1 MMPIQHQIFDQLL
14 SIIPDLQTR
23 NKASKSKLESQSL
36 MDLNL
41 DILYRENNTTMIAL
55 SHYYK
60 HDSGDLISDPD
71 IVLLVNFDNKT
82 ATARTFQDTFGYQDV
97 MSGGVINTKLEQSL
111 NEFVVMWNEN
121 NISYGHKIK

>member
-1 MMPIQHQIFDQLL
+1 MSIQNKIFEQLL

-23 NKASKSKLESQSL
+23 NKAGKSQLESESM

-41 DILYRENNTTMIAL
+41 DILYRENSTVMIAL

-60 HDSGDLISDPD
+60 HETGDMIADPD
-71 IVLLVNFDNKT
+71 VVLFVDFDNKT

-97 MSGGVINTKLEQSL
+97 MSGGVVNVKLEQSL
-111 NEFVVMWNEN
+111 NEFLHMWLEN
-121 NISYGHKIK
+121 NISYGHKIN

>member
-1 MMPIQHQIFDQLL
+1 MSIQNKIFNQLL

-23 NKASKSKLESQSL
+23 NKAGKSKLESQSM

-41 DILYRENNTTMIAL
+41 DILYREDSTMMIAL

-71 IVLLVNFDNKT
+71 VVLLVNFDNKT
-82 ATARTFQDTFGYQDV
+82 ATARTFQDIFGYQDA
-97 MSGGVINTKLEQSL
+97 MSGGVVNVKLEQSL
-111 NEFVVMWNEN
+111 NEFAVMWNEN
-121 NISYGHKIK
+121 NISYGHQIN

>member
-1 MMPIQHQIFDQLL
+1 MTIQNKIFDQLL

-23 NKASKSKLESQSL
+23 NKAGNSQLGSESM
-36 MDLNL
+36 MDLSL
-41 DILYRENNTTMIAL
+41 DILFRENNTAMIAL

-60 HDSGDLISDPD
+60 HGSGDLISDPD
-71 IVLLVNFDNKT
+71 VVLLVNFDNKT

>member
-1 MMPIQHQIFDQLL
+1 MTIQSKILDQLL

-23 NKASKSKLESQSL
+23 NKAGKSTLEVESM

-41 DILYRENNTTMIAL
+41 DILFRENNTAMIAL

-60 HDSGDLISDPD
+60 HDSGDMIADPD
-71 IVLLVNFDNKT
+71 VVLFVDFDNKT

-97 MSGGVINTKLEQSL
+97 MSGGVVNSKLEQSL
-111 NEFVVMWNEN
+111 NEFLQMWLEN
-121 NISYGHKIK
+121 NISYGHKIN

>member
-1 MMPIQHQIFDQLL
+1 MTIQNKIFDQLL
-14 SIIPDLQTR
+14 SIIPGLQTR
-23 NKASKSKLESQSL
+23 NKAGNSQLGSESM
-36 MDLNL
+36 MDLSL
-41 DILYRENNTTMIAL
+41 DILFRENNTAMIAL

-60 HDSGDLISDPD
+60 HESGDLISDPD
-71 IVLLVNFDNKT
+71 VVLLVNFDNKT

>member
-1 MMPIQHQIFDQLL
+1 MTIQNKIFNQLL
-14 SIIPDLQTR
+14 SIIPNLQTR
-23 NKASKSKLESQSL
+23 NKAGKSKHKSQSL

-41 DILYRENNTTMIAL
+41 DILFRENSTLMIAL

-60 HDSGDLISDPD
+60 HETGDMIADPD
-71 IVLLVNFDNKT
+71 VVLLVNFDNKT

>member
-1 MMPIQHQIFDQLL
+1 MMSIQNKIFDQLL

-23 NKASKSKLESQSL
+23 NKAGKSKLESQSM

-41 DILYRENNTTMIAL
+41 DILYREDSTMMIAL

-71 IVLLVNFDNKT
+71 VVLLVNFDNKT
-82 ATARTFQDTFGYQDV
+82 ATARTFQDIFGYQDA
-97 MSGGVINTKLEQSL
+97 MSGGVVNVKLEQSL

-121 NISYGHKIK
+121 NISYGHQIN

>member
-1 MMPIQHQIFDQLL
+1 MMSIQNKIFDQLL

-23 NKASKSKLESQSL
+23 NKAGKSKLESQSM

-41 DILYRENNTTMIAL
+41 DILYREDSTMMIAL

-71 IVLLVNFDNKT
+71 VVLLVNFDNKT
-82 ATARTFQDTFGYQDV
+82 ATARTFQDIFGYQDV

-111 NEFVVMWNEN
+111 NEFVVMWMEN
-121 NISYGHKIK
+121 NISYGHQIN